1 MGETLINT
9 LHGQDGAV
17 VVEVRGEVDLA
28 SAERLRETLHD
39 IATRMRPTAITV
51 DLLHVTFIDS
61 TGIGALAAGHNAA
74 RSIGIEFVVR
84 HPSEFVARQLRSV
97 GLYEALTGSRPAE

>member
-51 DLLHVTFIDS
+51 DLLHVTC
-61 TGIGALAAGHNAA
+61 ALASGSHTAQTH
-74 RSIGIEFVVR
+74 GIPFTTRQASPFVVT
-84 HPSEFVARQLRSV
+84 QLRTT
-97 GLYEALTGSRPAE
+97 GLYDALTGER